1 MEHFSW
7 AVILEMKQMCELSEF
22 GNKTADCGL
31 GCALHPL
38 SARSKEG
45 KREDP
50 MGRKV
55 IWVEFFHFLLQL
67 KRTGAATRRLK
78 QSMGKVGRYFKDMN
92 GFGTRS
98 KET

>member
-22 GNKTADCGL
+22 GNKTADRGL
-31 GCALHPL
+31 GCALHPR

-45 KREDP
+45 KQEDA

-55 IWVEFFHFLLQL
+55 IWVEFFSFLLQL
-67 KRTGAATRRLK
+67 KRTRAATSRFK
-78 QSMGKVGRYFKDMN
+78 QSMGKVGGYFKDMN
-92 GFGTRS
+92 EFGARS